1 MTADKRTPAL
11 SLNAPS
17 TVRSTEAIAIEG
29 SIDQSAGVAE
39 IFLIDEGIHLL
50 TGYRNQD
57 IQDFFLQ
64 DRALKI
70 GFQSNYGQ
78 IFSQETGVE
87 LTRVGGDAGSAETL
101 NNLRFFRT
109 VAKTSGL
116 LELEDGKFSYEFD
129 ATNME
134 GKLRAVVI
142 VSTPHGFVMETHS
155 VTVQDPI
162 SIDVSLPRF
171 TSSSDL
177 ALANYAFVQMN
188 TMAHWNY

>member
-101 NNLRFFRT
+101 NNLRF
-109 VAKTSGL
+109 
-116 LELEDGKFSYEFD
+116 LEL
-129 ATNME
+129 
-134 GKLRAVVI
+134 LR
-142 VSTPHGFVMETHS
+142 
-155 VTVQDPI
+155 QLL
-162 SIDVSLPRF
+162 VSLNLKMESF
-171 TSSSDL
+171 LTSL
-177 ALANYAFVQMN
+177 KPLIWRANYERSLSFPLLMVL
-188 TMAHWNY
+188 